1 MAFESTT
8 DRTLRLRDGRTLGV
22 LEVGPRDGPAIFHFH
37 GHRSCRLEIQLIA
50 DAARRLGVRLI
61 GLDRP
66 GIGRSDAKPG
76 FRILDWPCD
85 VQDAADQL
93 GIDTFAVSGLSA
105 GGIYALACAYKIPGR
120 LTACGLI
127 SSAVPG
133 DTITSAGPRWMKTMW
148 LIGRRAPVLLTP
160 LMFFLWRISSASG
173 PKVETALTR
182 WSHWLCEADQ
192 MVVANTNARAT
203 LVAIVAENARQIRK
217 TNVREALS
225 DFRPWGFAPEDV
237 SFRNVSMWH
246 GEDDRIMP
254 ASLARL
260 LAKALPH
267 CAPAFYPREGHLSV
281 LVRHADDILRQ
292 LSRPGLEESR

>member
-1 MAFESTT
+1 MTSESTT
-8 DRTLRLRDGRTLGV
+8 DRTLRLRDGRVLGAQ
-22 LEVGPRDGPAIFHFH
+22 EVGPHDGPAIFHFH

-66 GIGRSDAKPG
+66 GIGRSDARRG
-76 FRILDWPCD
+76 FRILDWPD
-85 VQDAADQL
+85 EVQDAADQL
-93 GIDTFAVSGLSA
+93 GIDKFAVSGLSA
-105 GGIYALACAYKIPGR
+105 GGIYALACAYKIPDR

-160 LMFFLWRISSASG
+160 LLLFLWRMSSASE
-173 PKVETALTR
+173 PKVEAALTR

-192 MVVANTNARAT
+192 TVVANTNARAT

-237 SFRNVSMWH
+237 SFRNISMWH

-267 CAPAFYPREGHLSV
+267 CAPTFYPREGHLSV
-281 LVRHADDILRQ
+281 LVRHADDILRR